1 MNNSVYVIN
10 NGKNTYK
17 MTLQELYNMLDS
29 RCKNV
34 KLPCIVKVNDDYRMP
49 QSMVNE
55 LLHRR
60 LNKEKILSK

>member
-1 MNNSVYVIN
+1 MNNSVCVIN
-10 NGKNTYK
+10 SGKKDYK
-17 MTLQELYNMLDS
+17 MTLQELYNVLDS

-49 QSMVNE
+49 RSMVDE

>member
-1 MNNSVYVIN
+1 MNNSVWVIN

-49 QSMVNE
+49 QSMVDE
-55 LLHRR
+55 WLHKRIY
-60 LNKEKILSK
+60 KEKVLSK